1 MAGKGNR
8 LRAIRVRCMEV
19 CMGRK
24 FDVAVGGRSLRVCVS
39 AVDEAWE
46 LWICDT
52 THRLALGQRIEIDD
66 AVLAYRQGHD
76 PVAAAGR
83 LLASQLEQGSLV
95 LDTSAASQ
103 PCPRH

>member
-1 MAGKGNR
+1 
-8 LRAIRVRCMEV
+8 
-19 CMGRK
+19 MGRK
-24 FDVAVGGRSLRVCVS
+24 FEVAVGGRSLRVCVS

-46 LWICDT
+46 LWICDA

-66 AVLAYRQGHD
+66 AVVAYRQGHD

-83 LLASQLEQGSLV
+83 LLASQLEQGSLA
-95 LDTSAASQ
+95 LQTSTPPE

>member
-1 MAGKGNR
+1 
-8 LRAIRVRCMEV
+8 
-19 CMGRK
+19 MGRK
-24 FDVAVGGRSLRVCVS
+24 FEVAVGGRSLRVCVS

-66 AVLAYRQGHD
+66 AIVAYRTGHD

-83 LLASQLEQGSLV
+83 LLASQLEQGLLAPHALV
-95 LDTSAASQ
+95 PSER
-103 PCPRH
+103 CPQQ